1 MTIWLVIAVVG
12 VVTILIK
19 ATGPVALGSW
29 EPPERVKRVFTLVT
43 PVVLAALVAIEV
55 LTTGRSYHPDMR
67 FIGLGIAA
75 VTLLLRA
82 PLLVV
87 VLCAVIS
94 TAVGRA
100 LLT

>member
-1 MTIWLVIAVVG
+1 
-12 VVTILIK
+12 VTILIK
-19 ATGPVALGSW
+19 AAGPVALGDW
-29 EPPERVKRVFTLVT
+29 EPPERVSNVFTLVT

-55 LTTGRSYHPDMR
+55 LTTGQSYHPDMR
-67 FIGLGIAA
+67 LVGLGVAAIA
-75 VTLLLRA
+75 LLLRA